1 MNVDDILSMMD
12 EMLEK
17 AWSVPL
23 SGGRCVVD
31 VEKMRDMIDD
41 IRLNMPME
49 IKHAK
54 AIVADRKDI
63 IEDAKKEADTMI
75 KKAEER
81 VRVLVSDDEITK
93 AAREKASEI
102 LSEAQMQSRQLRK
115 AAADFAGRTITSTE
129 ESLVNSLNEV
139 KKVKQQLRLKQ

>member
-81 VRVLVSDDEITK
+81 VRILVSDDEITK